1 MSFVRRAW
9 LGLAWAV
16 TALVSSPEARACGVS
31 TADGP
36 TFCSLAEHEEE
47 TRPRW
52 HVGASGSYTSTTND
66 FSGGLHSAETRRSVV
81 ASVAYQPWRRTT
93 LQLAAGGTLGGQ
105 LTTPAGK
112 YEFSDGPTAAVGAA
126 WRVVDGARPFV
137 ILTSN
142 LSFSAASTHSTSSGT
157 TGAGPEVSYEAFD
170 LRVGALVGTTIFQ
183 VLSPYA
189 VGRAFGGPVYWR
201 YQGANVT
208 GTDAHHFQVGG
219 GVNLLVA
226 RRLALFAEGIP
237 LGERSVAAGGAVA
250 F

>member
-1 MSFVRRAW
+1 LLRRSW
-9 LGLAWAV
+9 LGLTWAV
-16 TALVSSPEARACGVS
+16 AALASPDVHACGVS
-31 TADGP
+31 TADGAS
-36 TFCSLAEHEEE
+36 FCSLAEHAEQ

-52 HVGASGSYTSTTND
+52 QLGASGSYTSTTID
-66 FSGGLHSAETRRSVV
+66 FTGGLRSDETRRSVV

-93 LQLAAGGTLGGQ
+93 FQLAAGGTLGGQ
-105 LTTPAGK
+105 LTTPTGK
-112 YEFSDGPTAAVGAA
+112 VDFSDGPTAAVGAA

-142 LSFSAASTHSTSSGT
+142 LSFSAASTHSTASGT
-157 TGAGPEVSYEAFD
+157 SGAGPEVSYEAFD
-170 LRVGALVGTTIFQ
+170 LRVGALVGTTILE

-201 YQGANVT
+201 YQGADVR

-226 RRLALFAEGIP
+226 RRLSFFAEGIP